1 MEMGRVKNRMRVAGP
16 VLLATLL
23 ACWPAAAQLKVGQL
37 STHLTGT
44 VSPGYSAEYGN
55 QTPSSHNWTMAGA
68 GTLSGNYFSPNFAAF
83 NASFYLNQSRA
94 NSNFQSIT
102 NASGVDASTSIFAG
116 SHFPGSVSYSKAYN
130 SEGNYAVPGLPNF
143 VTHGNSDTFGINW
156 SENLPNLPTFTAGY
170 QMGSSSYNVYGA
182 NNEGTSHFDSLNLH
196 SSYNLSGFNL
206 GAFYTLGGS
215 HSVIPQL
222 LGSLQET
229 DLHSS
234 NDAEGVNVTHRLPFQ
249 GSASASFSRSNW
261 RGSYIDSVTTGNID
275 LFNAI
280 ASIHPAPKVSFT
292 VNSTY
297 SDNLS
302 GQLLASVLAAG
313 GVVSGLNTNQSSNSF
328 DTMAI
333 AGYAPLRDLQT
344 SLFVERRTQTFLG
357 QSYGVTSWGGGVS
370 YLRNVLA
377 GTLNTSVSATENNND
392 NSGENTLGFSTN
404 ASYSKVVLGW
414 HTNGS
419 FGYAQNVQTL
429 LVTYMNS
436 YYNYSFNGRRNWGRF
451 SIGGGAGASRTGLT
465 QVAGTVSSS
474 ETYNGSIGYTP
485 FLMVNGSYSRS
496 NGQAL
501 ATGAGLIT
509 SPIPSPTL
517 PSSLVSL
524 YGGRS
529 YSFGVSSTPVKRL
542 IIGASYAAA
551 ESNISNSG
559 LASSDENSEYNA
571 LIQYQTRKLSY
582 TSGYA
587 RLRQGFSQSP
597 LPPGIVSSYFVGVSR
612 WFNFF

>member
-1 MEMGRVKNRMRVAGP
+1 MRVGRT
-16 VLLATLL
+16 VLLAALL
-23 ACWPAAAQLKVGQL
+23 PPVPAIPQLKVGQL

-55 QTPSSHNWTMAGA
+55 QTGSSHNWTMAGA
-68 GTLSGNYFSPNFAAF
+68 GTLSGNYFSPNFLSF
-83 NASFYLNQSRA
+83 NGSFYLNQSRA

-102 NASGVDASTSIFAG
+102 NASGVDVSTNIFGG

-156 SENLPNLPTFTAGY
+156 SEILPNVPSFTAGY

-182 NNEGTSHFDSLNLH
+182 NNEGQNHFDSLNLH
-196 SSYNLSGFNL
+196 SSYKLAGFNM
-206 GAFYTLGGS
+206 GAFYSQGGS
-215 HSVIPQL
+215 HSTIPQL
-222 LGSLQET
+222 LGNFQET
-229 DLHSS
+229 NLHSS
-234 NDAEGVNVTHRLPFQ
+234 SDAEGVNVAHFLPLQ

-261 RGSYIDSVTTGNID
+261 RGSFIDSVTTGNID
-275 LFNAI
+275 LFSGMAT
-280 ASIHPAPKVSFT
+280 IHPAPKVSLT

-313 GVVSGLNTNQSSNSF
+313 GVVPGLNTNQSSDSF
-328 DTMAI
+328 DIMAI
-333 AGYAPLRDLQT
+333 AGYTPLRELQT
-344 SLFVERRTQTFLG
+344 TLFVERRTQSFLG
-357 QSYGVTSWGGGVS
+357 ATYGVTSWGGSAS
-370 YLRNVLA
+370 YLRELLQ
-377 GTLNTSVSATENNND
+377 GTLNTSVSATENNDD
-392 NSGENTLGFSTN
+392 NSGANTLGFSTN
-404 ASYSKVVLGW
+404 ASYSKVLLGW
-414 HTNGS
+414 HVNGS

-429 LVTYMNS
+429 LVTYMS
-436 YYNYSFNGRRNWGRF
+436 SFYNYSFNARRNWGRF
-451 SIGGGAGASRTGLT
+451 NIGGGAGASHTGLT

-485 FLMVNGSYSRS
+485 WITANGSYSRS
-496 NGQAL
+496 SGQAL
-501 ATGAGLIT
+501 ATGAGLIP
-509 SPIPSPTL
+509 SPIPSPAL

-529 YSFGVSSTPVKRL
+529 YSFGVSSTPAKRF
-542 IIGASYAAA
+542 IIAASYAAA
-551 ESNISNSG
+551 NANISNSG
-559 LASSDENSEYNA
+559 LASSNENSEFNA
-571 LIQYQTRKLSY
+571 LLQYQTRKLSY
-582 TSGYA
+582 TSGFA
-587 RLRQGFSQSP
+587 RLRQGFSESP

>member
-1 MEMGRVKNRMRVAGP
+1 MKKGMRVGGT
-16 VLLATLL
+16 VLLAALL
-23 ACWPAAAQLKVGQL
+23 PPVPAIPQLKVGQL

-55 QTPSSHNWTMAGA
+55 QTGSSHNWTMAGA
-68 GTLSGNYFSPNFAAF
+68 GTLSGNYFSPNFLSF
-83 NASFYLNQSRA
+83 NGSFYLNQSRA

-102 NASGVDASTSIFAG
+102 NASGVDVSTNIFGG

-156 SENLPNLPTFTAGY
+156 SEILPNVPSFTAGY

-182 NNEGTSHFDSLNLH
+182 NNEGQNHFDSLNLH
-196 SSYNLSGFNL
+196 SSYKLAGFNM
-206 GAFYTLGGS
+206 GAFYSQGGS
-215 HSVIPQL
+215 HSTIPQL
-222 LGSLQET
+222 LGNFQET
-229 DLHSS
+229 NLHSS
-234 NDAEGVNVTHRLPFQ
+234 SDAEGVNVAHFLPLQ

-261 RGSYIDSVTTGNID
+261 RGSFIDSVTTGNID
-275 LFNAI
+275 LFSGMAT
-280 ASIHPAPKVSFT
+280 IHPAPKVSLT

-313 GVVSGLNTNQSSNSF
+313 GVVPGLNTNQSSDSF
-328 DTMAI
+328 DIMAI
-333 AGYAPLRDLQT
+333 AGYTPLRELQT
-344 SLFVERRTQTFLG
+344 TLFVERRTQSFLG
-357 QSYGVTSWGGGVS
+357 ATYGVTSWGGSAS
-370 YLRNVLA
+370 YLRELLQ
-377 GTLNTSVSATENNND
+377 GTLNTSVSATENNDD
-392 NSGENTLGFSTN
+392 NSGANTLGFSTN
-404 ASYSKVVLGW
+404 ASYSKVLLGW
-414 HTNGS
+414 HVNGS

-429 LVTYMNS
+429 LVTYMS
-436 YYNYSFNGRRNWGRF
+436 SFYNYSFNARRNWGRF
-451 SIGGGAGASRTGLT
+451 NIGGGAGASHTGLT

-485 FLMVNGSYSRS
+485 WITANGSYSRS
-496 NGQAL
+496 SGQAL
-501 ATGAGLIT
+501 ATGAGLIP
-509 SPIPSPTL
+509 SPIPSPAL

-529 YSFGVSSTPVKRL
+529 YSFGVSSTPAKRF
-542 IIGASYAAA
+542 IIAASYAAA
-551 ESNISNSG
+551 NANISNSG
-559 LASSDENSEYNA
+559 LASSNENSEFNA
-571 LIQYQTRKLSY
+571 LLQYQTRKLSY
-582 TSGYA
+582 TSGFA
-587 RLRQGFSQSP
+587 RLRQGFSESP

>member
-1 MEMGRVKNRMRVAGP
+1 MRVAGP
-16 VLLATLL
+16 VLLAALL
-23 ACWPAAAQLKVGQL
+23 PALPASAQLKVGQL

-55 QTPSSHNWTMAGA
+55 ETSSSHNWTVAGA
-68 GTLSGNYFSPNFAAF
+68 GTLSGNYFSPNFLTF
-83 NASFYLNQSRA
+83 NGSFYLNQSRA

-102 NASGVDASTSIFAG
+102 NASGVDIGTNIFSG

-130 SEGNYAVPGLPNF
+130 SEGNYAIPGLPNF

-156 SENLPNLPTFTAGY
+156 SETLPNVPSFTAGY
-170 QMGSSSYNVYGA
+170 QLGNSSYNVYGA
-182 NNEGTSHFDSLNLH
+182 NNEGNNRFNSLNLH
-196 SSYNLSGFNL
+196 SSYDLDGFNM
-206 GAFYTLGGS
+206 GAFYSRGGS
-215 HSVIPQL
+215 HASIPQL
-222 LGSLQET
+222 LGGLQRT
-229 DLHSS
+229 DLHST
-234 NDAEGVNVTHRLPFQ
+234 NDAEGVNVTHTLPFQ
-249 GSASASFSRSNW
+249 GSASASFSRSNLKV
-261 RGSYIDSVTTGNID
+261 SFIDSVTTGNID
-275 LFNAI
+275 LFSGM

-328 DTMAI
+328 DIMAI

-344 SLFVERRTQTFLG
+344 SVFVERRTQSFLG
-357 QSYGVTSWGGGVS
+357 QDYGVTSWGGGAS
-370 YLRNVLA
+370 YLRNLLQ
-377 GTLNTSVSATENNND
+377 GTLNTSVSATENNDD
-392 NSGENTLGFSTN
+392 NSGNNTLGFSTN
-404 ASYSKVVLGW
+404 ASYSKVLIGW
-414 HTNGS
+414 HVNGS

-436 YYNYSFNGRRNWGRF
+436 FYNYSFNARRNWGRF
-451 SIGGGAGASRTGLT
+451 NIGGGAGASHTGLT

-485 FLMVNGSYSRS
+485 FLMANGSYSRS
-496 NGQAL
+496 SGQAL
-501 ATGAGLIT
+501 ATGAGLIP

-529 YSFGVSSTPVKRL
+529 YSFGVSSTPAKRL
-542 IIGASYAAA
+542 IIAATYASAD
-551 ESNISNSG
+551 SNISNSG
-559 LASSDENSEYNA
+559 VASSNQNSEYNA

-597 LPPGIVSSYFVGVSR
+597 LPPGVVSSYFVGVSR

>member
-1 MEMGRVKNRMRVAGP
+1 MRNVKNRMRVAGP
-16 VLLATLL
+16 VLLAALL
-23 ACWPAAAQLKVGQL
+23 PGLPAAAQLKVGEL

-55 QTPSSHNWTMAGA
+55 ETSSSHSWTVAGA
-68 GTLSGNYFSPNFAAF
+68 GTLSGNYFTPSFLEF

-102 NASGVDASTSIFAG
+102 NASGVDASANIFGG

-143 VTHGNSDTFGINW
+143 VTHGNSDTFGITW
-156 SENLPNLPTFTAGY
+156 SEELPNVPTFTAGY
-170 QMGSSSYNVYGA
+170 QMGSSGYSVYGA
-182 NNEGTSHFDSLNLH
+182 NNQGTNRFDSLNLH
-196 SSYNLSGFNL
+196 SSYKLAGFNM

-215 HSVIPQL
+215 HSLIPQL

-234 NDAEGVNVTHRLPFQ
+234 NDAEGVNVTHVLPLQ

-261 RGSYIDSVTTGNID
+261 TGSYIDSVTTGNID
-275 LFNAI
+275 LFNAM
-280 ASIHPAPKVSFT
+280 ATIHPAPKVSFT

-313 GVVSGLNTNQSSNSF
+313 GVVPGLNTSQSSNSF
-328 DTMAI
+328 DLMAI

-344 SLFVERRTQTFLG
+344 SVFVERRTQSFLG
-357 QSYGVTSWGGGVS
+357 TDYGVTSWGGS
-370 YLRNVLA
+370 ATYLRNLLD
-377 GTLNTSVSATENNND
+377 GTLNTSASVTENNDD

-404 ASYSKVVLGW
+404 ASYSKVLLGW
-414 HTNGS
+414 HVNGS

-436 YYNYSFNGRRNWGRF
+436 FYNYNGNVRHNWGRF
-451 SIGGGAGASRTGLT
+451 TIGGGAGASRTGLT

-485 FLMVNGSYSRS
+485 WIMANGTYSRS
-496 NGQAL
+496 SGQAL
-501 ATGAGLIT
+501 ATGAGLIV

-524 YGGRS
+524 YGGHS
-529 YSFGVSSTPVKRL
+529 YSFGVSSTPAKRL
-542 IIGASYAAA
+542 IIAASYAAA
-551 ESNISNSG
+551 DANISNSG
-559 LASSDENSEYNA
+559 IASSNENSEFNA
-571 LIQYQTRKLSY
+571 LLQYQTRKLSY
-582 TSGYA
+582 TSGFA

-597 LPPGIVSSYFVGVSR
+597 LPPGVVSSYFVGVSR